1 VTGSSWLC
9 CRGGLANAVLDEPI
23 RRAAIDID
31 DGTCAMLDA
40 GMGVDLEKFD
50 LRHGL
55 ILSG

>member
-9 CRGGLANAVLDEPI
+9 HRGGLANAVLDEPI
-23 RRAAIDID
+23 RRAVIDID
-31 DGTCAMLDA
+31 DSASAMLDA

-50 LRHGL
+50 FRHGL